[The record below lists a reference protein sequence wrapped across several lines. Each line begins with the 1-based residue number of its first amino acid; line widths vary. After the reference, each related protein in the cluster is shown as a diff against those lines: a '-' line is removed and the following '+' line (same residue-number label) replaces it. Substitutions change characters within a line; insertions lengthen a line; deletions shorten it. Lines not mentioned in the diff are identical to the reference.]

1 MLAVRDD
8 GKGNKTS
15 HFLSV
20 LQTAVELQKRK
31 VIHGPNDLVGIMFFN
46 TVRAYAFCRDYGS
59 NITLARKVVWWL
71 WRGSSQ
77 RPQLHLPTCGWY
89 QCFEHPYL
97 ECIAGRPLLEPLPE
111 HRAHS

>member
-46 TVRAYAFCRDYGS
+46 TVSACVFCNDFGS
-59 NITLARKVVWWL
+59 NITLERKVVRWL
-71 WRGSSQ
+71 RRGSSQ
-77 RPQLHLPTCGWY
+77 RPQLHLSTCGRY
-89 QCFEHPYL
+89 QRFEHP
-97 ECIAGRPLLEPLPE
+97 
-111 HRAHS
+111 